1 MSFKKILLISI
12 IIILA
17 FSTAGFGCKK
27 RKPKPSNNT
36 PVVANLP
43 ANQPI
48 NNQVN
53 LPVTTQPPKPAT
65 EEEKVIAAAESFLRG
80 YGSYQL
86 GNFSNIESLYP
97 QMTERYKDEM
107 AFWVAEQKQKYALE
121 PKRYITFTIS
131 ILESSVI
138 SLESNQAE
146 LKIKTKRT
154 EIKGAAIPGEGTII
168 WVDEFGNKP
177 EGQVPRREFFQ
188 DAEIKLIKE
197 NDKWRI
203 NKVKFL

>member
-65 EEEKVIAAAESFLRG
+65 EEEKVIKLAEDYIEI
-80 YGSYQL
+80 YGSYKF
-86 GNFSNIESLYP
+86 GDFSNVGNLYP
-97 QMTERYKDEM
+97 QMSKNYQAQMKN
-107 AFWVAEQKQKYALE
+107 WISQQKAKYASQS
-121 PKRYITFTIS
+121 KHYG
-131 ILESSVI
+131 SVI
-138 SLESNQAE
+138 TLVQSSKVILLNQNEAE
-146 LKIKTKRT
+146 VKLKARRI
-154 EIKGAAIPGEGTII
+154 EYKGAWINDNPI
-168 WVDEFGNKP
+168 DEFGNP
-177 EGQVPRREFFQ
+177 ISEVPKREFFQ
-188 DAEIKLIKE
+188 DVQVKFIKE
-197 NDKWRI
+197 DGSW
-203 NKVKFL
+203 KVNGIKFL